1 MLLPTR
7 MVIHRVRTVTVDAA
21 PDDGGETVP
30 VLMWVALLVTAWC
43 VASLAAAVGLGS
55 YLRRRTEATDPQG
68 ALRPLDTGPLRL
80 WLGDLPDVPATPEA
94 LTRRTAFDGLVAG
107 LPSPRA
113 GRDAAVRAAAP

>member
-1 MLLPTR
+1 
-7 MVIHRVRTVTVDAA
+7 
-21 PDDGGETVP
+21 
-30 VLMWVALLVTAWC
+30 MWVAVLVAGWC
-43 VASLAAAVGLGS
+43 IASIVAAIALGS